1 MQKAVTPEGFD
12 SLRGDEA
19 ALRPAPTLRDG
30 AQDESGCSAIHGVA
44 HQNAKRN
51 PSLRS
56 LRKIAQGRQDDG
68 RKKEGK
74 KERKKE
80 RKSTDKTVY
89 ATGATANWKHRAR
102 YAPAGRVS
110 MR

>member
-19 ALRPAPTLRDG
+19 GLRPAPTLRDG
-30 AQDESGCSAIHGVA
+30 AQDESGCSAIHGVE

-68 RKKEGK
+68 RKKE
-74 KERKKE
+74 RKKE
-80 RKSTDKTVY
+80 RKITDKTVY